1 MISAYWQS
9 VLMFTGLNMI
19 LALGCFLPLS
29 AGLPSLGQA
38 GYMAVGAYT
47 AAMLTVGAGAPFWT
61 AVLAGGVLA
70 GGMGFLTGFPA
81 LRVRGLYLVIM
92 TWGFAETIRVFFLN
106 FEPTGGARGLGGIA
120 PETTL
125 PVVYS
130 VVALLLVFCHRL
142 ARSRK
147 GRAWEAIKEDEVAAE
162 TLGTSLMREKLQA
175 FSLGAFVTGIGGA
188 LYAHYALY
196 IESETF
202 NFFRSAE
209 ILFFCVLGGD
219 KVYWGPVVGAA
230 LLTILPEIFRVIQ
243 EWRLVFYGSV
253 LILMMIFRPHGLIPR
268 TLASLGGTMWI
279 PLLGRPART
288 QKLKGGTP

>member
-9 VLMFTGLNMI
+9 VLIFTGLNMI

-47 AAMLTVGAGAPFWT
+47 AAMLTVEAGAPFWM
-61 AVLAGGVLA
+61 AVLTGGLVAGAL
-70 GGMGFLTGFPA
+70 GFLTGFPA

-106 FEPTGGARGLGGIA
+106 FEPTGGARGLGGMA

-125 PVVYS
+125 PIVYA
-130 VVALLLVFCHRL
+130 VVAVLCVFCHRL

-147 GRAWEAIKEDEVAAE
+147 GRAWEAMKEDEVAAE
-162 TLGTSLMREKLQA
+162 ALGASLTREKLQA
-175 FSLGAFVTGIGGA
+175 FSLGAFVTGIGGG

-219 KVYWGPVVGAA
+219 KVYWGPLVGAA
-230 LLTILPEIFRVIQ
+230 LLTILPEVFRVIQ

-268 TLASLGGTMWI
+268 TLPGLGGTI
-279 PLLGRPART
+279 GISLRR
-288 QKLKGGTP
+288 